1 MKRNNKI
8 LMITLLLLAG
18 FINAYP
24 EIPKILYPSSTE
36 QKQMLNE
43 ADDFIDDM
51 ADGQQD
57 RQADAIY
64 HAMRG
69 VNGEL
74 VALRNLRNKSTLTP
88 DGVERKDIVGDGS
101 ARGIKMRLY
110 KPKVN
115 KKEKLPLLVYF
126 HGGGWT
132 IGGIDSCAEFCDA
145 LASAGTMIVLAVDY
159 RLAPENPFPAGFNDC
174 ESSLE
179 YALVHAEELGSTPDL
194 VSVGGDSAGGNLA
207 LASAIAI
214 SHRDGLSGKL
224 RSVVLIYPVV
234 KAYNDKSAS
243 WKKFSR
249 GYGLDGRLMEA
260 FNEAYLYGYNA
271 TTTSK
276 NPNISP
282 SHASDADLK
291 NLPPILIISAE
302 RDILYDQGKEFA
314 LRLNKLGK
322 EVEQINFPGAV
333 HTFVT
338 VKGQPTAF
346 KKAVAI
352 TSAFMRK

>member
-1 MKRNNKI
+1 MKRKKI
-8 LMITLLLLAG
+8 SILLTLLFIAG
-18 FINAYP
+18 SLNVYP
-24 EIPKILYPSSTE
+24 GVPKLLYPSSAE

-43 ADDFIDDM
+43 ADDFIDEM
-51 ADGQQD
+51 VDGQQD

-74 VALRNLRNKSTLTP
+74 AALRKSRNKANLTSEC
-88 DGVERKDIVGDGS
+88 VERIEIDGDGS

-110 KPKVN
+110 KPKIN

-132 IGGIDSCAEFCDA
+132 IGGIESCAQFCDA
-145 LASAGTMIVLAVDY
+145 LASTGTMIVLAVDY

-179 YALVHAEELGSTPDL
+179 YALIHAEELGSASDL

-207 LASAIAI
+207 LAATMALSQ
-214 SHRDGLSGKL
+214 REELSGKL
-224 RSVVLIYPVV
+224 RSMVLIYPVV

-260 FNEAYLYGYNA
+260 FNEAYLFGYSDN
-271 TTTSK
+271 TTSK

-282 SHASDADLK
+282 AHASDADLK

-314 LRLNKLGK
+314 LRLSKLGK
-322 EVEQINFPGAV
+322 EAEHINFPGAV
-333 HTFVT
+333 HTFAT

-352 TSAFMRK
+352 TSAFLRK